1 MLSFLNY
8 ISLFLS
14 QVPAGRALAFLVFT
28 ETINKLPLPTLWSIM
43 FFFML
48 VTVGIDTEFGMLEG
62 VVTPIMDMKI
72 FPRLRKEVLSGMQD

>member
-1 MLSFLNY
+1 
-8 ISLFLS
+8 
-14 QVPAGRALAFLVFT
+14 VFT
-28 ETINKLPLPTLWSIM
+28 ETINKLPLPTLWAIM

-72 FPRLRKEVLSGMQD
+72 FPNLRKEVLSGKFQTPPNLSFPQLNLTNQILFC

>member
-1 MLSFLNY
+1 MNML
-8 ISLFLS
+8 
-14 QVPAGRALAFLVFT
+14 PM
-28 ETINKLPLPTLWSIM
+28 PTLWSIM

-72 FPRLRKEVLSGMQD
+72 FPNLRKEVLSGMFKARKKFDPFLMLHVLGG

>member
-1 MLSFLNY
+1 
-8 ISLFLS
+8 
-14 QVPAGRALAFLVFT
+14 
-28 ETINKLPLPTLWSIM
+28 M